1 MNSTGWG
8 GLEMNTLKLARE
20 LLKRGVEIHQIVHG
34 ESKYASELN
43 EDFDQILRLLKP
55 KKYFDF
61 KNARRVWDYLK
72 RNNIKNVL
80 VAYRPDLDLAA
91 ITKRKSKRSIH
102 IIHQQHMIMGITK
115 TGITQRYRYRA
126 IDVWLCPLEI
136 LKPDVLQNTE
146 VPNSKIRIAP
156 IGLDV
161 TKFMS
166 FGGSKK
172 EAQKMLGC
180 ETDAKLLGVIG
191 RIDAKKGQ
199 LFLPGAIK
207 KLRELGENVELLI
220 VGTPTLNDPTSLAYM
235 NELKESIKENDLSD
249 YVHFSNFMED
259 VRLCYAAIDVLVLP
273 SLSETYGM
281 VTLEA
286 MLSKT
291 PVLGTNSGG
300 TPEILDFGKLGELYE
315 VSNLD
320 DFVLHYQKLQQRLA
334 NGELNL
340 DFVQSEI
347 AEKYSI
353 EQEVSAVLD
362 AMI

>member
-20 LLKRGVEIHQIVHG
+20 LSKRGVEIHQIVHG

-43 EDFDQILRLLKP
+43 EDFDQILRLVKP
-55 KKYFDF
+55 KKYFDL

-166 FGGSKK
+166 FDGSKK

-199 LFLPGAIK
+199 LFLPSAIK

-235 NELKESIKENDLSD
+235 NELKERIKENDLSD

-300 TPEILDFGKLGELYE
+300 TPEILNFGKLGELYE

-320 DFVLHYQKLQQRLA
+320 DFVRHYQNLQQRLA
-334 NGELNL
+334 NGALNL
-340 DFVQSEI
+340 DFIQSEI
-347 AEKYSI
+347 AKKYSI